1 MKFKNLFLTGVFAL
15 AFLSVQ
21 AQKSDIEVIST
32 LRHNHHMVSIVQ
44 AQETDFETYAIGFYN
59 LENLF
64 DTINDPTLR
73 NNDEFSPEGKNK
85 WGTMK
90 YTAKLKNMSYAISKI
105 GVSPLTPDGVAILG
119 VSEIE
124 NRTVLED
131 LVAQPSIAERN
142 LQIVHYDGPDRRGVD
157 CALLY
162 NPKYFTV
169 TSWKSIPFTIADR
182 PTFKSRDQLLVS
194 GILAG
199 EEVHVIVNHW
209 PSRYGGEVSSRPLR
223 VAAAELS
230 KAISDSLLAIN
241 PNAKIV
247 IMGDLNDDPTNV
259 SCSEVLNAKQH
270 IGEVEKGGMYNTMW
284 PIFAEGN
291 GSLGYQDTWCLYDQ
305 IIVSYDWLGNDFSS
319 LKFVKPEVFN
329 KAFLT
334 EQTGKRKGYPK
345 RTHASGVWLNGFS
358 DHYPTLIYVA
368 KENVAEVSDLVVEE
382 VVEEII
388 DTVAPQVE
396 EPLVESKTPPVI
408 TPALPEATEMPE
420 SVSIQFQLNKS
431 AIAETSAIDKVAEQ
445 LKSSPALKVKLVGH
459 TCDLGN
465 YAINNPLS
473 ERRAAAVKRMLLS
486 RGVAANRITVV
497 GVGSK
502 EPLCPNTTEENRS
515 KNRRVDIIFE

>member
-1 MKFKNLFLTGVFAL
+1 MKLRNLFLISVWA
-15 AFLSVQ
+15 LSVM
-21 AQKSDIEVIST
+21 ATTAK
-32 LRHNHHMVSIVQ
+32 
-44 AQETDFETYAIGFYN
+44 AADFETYAIGFYN

-90 YTAKLKNMSYAISKI
+90 YTAKLKNMSYAISQI
-105 GVSPLTPDGVAILG
+105 GVTSLTPEGVAILG

-124 NRTVLED
+124 NRKVLED

-142 LQIVHYDGPDRRGVD
+142 LQIVHHDGPDRRGVD

-169 TSWKSIPFTIADR
+169 TSWKSIPFTIEDR
-182 PTFKSRDQLLVS
+182 PTFKSRDQLLVT
-194 GILAG
+194 GVLAG

-259 SCSEVLNAKQH
+259 SCSEVLNAKQY
-270 IGEVEKGGMYNTMW
+270 ISEVEKGGMYNTMW
-284 PIFAEGN
+284 PIFADGN

-368 KENVAEVSDLVVEE
+368 KEITENSVVVEQPT
-382 VVEEII
+382 
-388 DTVAPQVE
+388 DTVAPKETLCLNSDTTNVKEQPVDIQAPQVE

-408 TPALPEATEMPE
+408 TPALPEATEMLE

-431 AIAETSAIDKVAEQ
+431 AVAETSVIDKVAEQ
-445 LKSSPALKVKLVGH
+445 LKSSPDLKVKLVGH

-465 YAINNPLS
+465 DAINNPLS
-473 ERRAAAVKRMLLS
+473 ERRAASVKRMLVS
-486 RGVAANRITVV
+486 RGIESDRITVV

-502 EPLCPNTTEENRS
+502 EPICPNTSDENRS
-515 KNRRVDIIFE
+515 KNRRVDILFE